1 MPSHFGLKK
10 IAWLGLAKKQNN
22 LFIVQHYAQ
31 QYIQKL
37 RTCFSVFL
45 SNFFSKFG

>member
-10 IAWLGLAKKQNN
+10 IAYLGLAKK
-22 LFIVQHYAQ
+22 LKLLVIAQ

-37 RTCFSVFL
+37 RTRFSVFL

>member
-10 IAWLGLAKKQNN
+10 IAWLGLAKKQKI
-22 LFIVQHYAQ
+22 LFIVQHMQ

-37 RTCFSVFL
+37 RTRFSIFF